1 MTQIFLRGIILSHR
15 FHRYTQIFL
24 GTFFKSRRF
33 RRWRRFLFAYSLAL
47 IFVLLLLFLF
57 DSEQVLQTV
66 EVFLH
71 DETEALCVKTV
82 TGKVTVVCLVVH
94 SDSQITIWENEVSHV
109 KITDE
114 TLCGI
119 RIVAIAK
126 LTIEQ
131 QAVIEQLATQDTLIL
146 GIIEAFVTRRNI
158 CTEIPVVTLYDI
170 GKYSVYLL

>member
-1 MTQIFLRGIILSHR
+1 MPVTLFA
-15 FHRYTQIFL
+15 F
-24 GTFFKSRRF
+24 
-33 RRWRRFLFAYSLAL
+33 FLFVS
-47 IFVLLLLFLF
+47 LLLFAFLF
-57 DSEQVLQTV
+57 LLLQSVDSKEVTPTV

-94 SDSQITIWENEVSHV
+94 SDSQITIRENEVSHV

-146 GIIEAFVTRRNI
+146 EANFAVSI
-158 CTEIPVVTLYDI
+158 CKRE
-170 GKYSVYLL
+170 